1 MLALFMSSILCGIR
15 LNCTPR
21 EMKNP
26 CEKMLTSELKTIN
39 LQRHA
44 SRVQAKVEKVW
55 AQLTNPSPNIL
66 TKLGVPNLA

>member
-1 MLALFMSSILCGIR
+1 
-15 LNCTPR
+15 
-21 EMKNP
+21 
-26 CEKMLTSELKTIN
+26 MLTSELKTIN

-66 TKLGVPNLA
+66 TKLGVPNLAKRRRKGAQFGELVTGVG